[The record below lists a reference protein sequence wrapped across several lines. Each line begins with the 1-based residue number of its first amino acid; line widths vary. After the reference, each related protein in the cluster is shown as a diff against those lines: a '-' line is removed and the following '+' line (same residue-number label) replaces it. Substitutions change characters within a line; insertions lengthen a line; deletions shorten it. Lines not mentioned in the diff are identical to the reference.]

1 MDRTRKILYLSL
13 LCVLISC
20 SAFAEQ
26 AGPALVIE
34 GIGFSAVQPLVSN
47 KEVLINFS
55 VRNPG
60 SLPVSAEMVTVV
72 IEEGKPRTT
81 GYRKLYKEFLL
92 SPLAA
97 GEKKV
102 FELAY
107 TPNAVK
113 AMNGSVEIKLK
124 TILPVVQTA
133 SFTIIPEKKPDFRIV
148 RLELEPLKQLYE
160 TGETITF
167 RPVWSADEGR
177 LSPCNLKFFIDGRE
191 TQDISYEVYL
201 PVKENR
207 DTAIKYVF
215 TQPGEHT
222 IKVVINRDSALGEIN
237 STNNEKA
244 TTFTVESILPDLT
257 LAKMELAA
265 MPPVAG
271 TVNKIKYTIANIGL
285 GASTPCILELLVLE
299 DNKETSRLYEDIPK
313 IPSQGSYNNEVS
325 YTFGATA
332 KRMRI
337 VGILDRDK
345 ALQEVSR
352 DNNQTFIRSNIDQ
365 PARLAAVALSE
376 EEQRKNTK
384 AITEILE
391 KLKQAEKT
399 KSIDDY
405 MVAYSTECVIDDP
418 TVKSIDFETY
428 KLRINDIFRQYDDI
442 KRIYAISNPIVFAGP
457 DSATLTYTYKIDGIF
472 RELKILDTISAGE
485 LILTFKKEQGTW
497 KILKQEAI
505 K

>member
-1 MDRTRKILYLSL
+1 MSLTRKTLYLSL
-13 LCVLISC
+13 LCALISGP
-20 SAFAEQ
+20 AFAEQ
-26 AGPALVIE
+26 AGPALIIE
-34 GIGFSAVQPLVSN
+34 DIGFSAVQPLMSR

-60 SLPVSAEMVTVV
+60 LLPVSAEMATVI
-72 IEEGKPRTT
+72 IEEGKSRAT

-97 GEKKV
+97 GEKKI
-102 FELAY
+102 FGLAY

-113 AMNGSVEIKLK
+113 AMTGSIEIKLK
-124 TILPVVQTA
+124 TTPLVVQTLA
-133 SFTIIPEKKPDFRIV
+133 FSIIPEKKPDFRII
-148 RLELEPLKQLYE
+148 RLELEPDKQSYE

-177 LSPCNLKFFIDGRE
+177 LSPCNLRFFIDGRE

-207 DTAIKYVF
+207 DTSIKYVF

-222 IKVVINRDSALGEIN
+222 IKVVLNRDSVLGETDN
-237 STNNEKA
+237 ANNEK
-244 TTFTVESILPDLT
+244 TTTIMVKSILPDLT
-257 LAKMELAA
+257 LSKMELAV
-265 MPPVAG
+265 MPPIAG
-271 TVNKIKYTIANIGL
+271 MLNRIKYTITNIGL

-313 IPSQGSYNNEVS
+313 IPSQGAYTNEVS
-325 YTFGATA
+325 YTFGAAA

-337 VGILDRDK
+337 VGILDKDK
-345 ALQEVSR
+345 AVQEVSR
-352 DNNQTFIRSNIDQ
+352 DNNQTFIRGSIDQ
-365 PARLAAVALSE
+365 PASQVAIAVSE
-376 EEQRKNTK
+376 EEQRENTT
-384 AITEILE
+384 AITEVLE
-391 KLKQAEKT
+391 KLKQAEKI
-399 KSIDDY
+399 KNINDY

-418 TVKSIDFETY
+418 TVKSINFETY

-442 KRIYAISNPIVFAGP
+442 KRTYAISSPLLFAGP
-457 DSATLTYTYKIDGIF
+457 DSAMLTYTYKIDGIF
-472 RELKILDTISAGE
+472 RELKIMDTISEGV
-485 LILTFKKEQGTW
+485 LTLTFRKEQGTW
-497 KILKQEAI
+497 KIIKQEAL